1 MHVETMFCI
10 LIQIS
15 LTFVPKGAADK
26 NSVGSGDNCVLN
38 RYQAIS
44 STNLDPVHWC
54 IGITSGKLQW
64 GDSLTSWTYAYNP

>member
-26 NSVGSGDNCVLN
+26 NSVGSGDNFVLN
-38 RYQAIS
+38 RYS
-44 STNLDPVHWC
+44 GDP
-54 IGITSGKLQW
+54 L
-64 GDSLTSWTYAYNP
+64 